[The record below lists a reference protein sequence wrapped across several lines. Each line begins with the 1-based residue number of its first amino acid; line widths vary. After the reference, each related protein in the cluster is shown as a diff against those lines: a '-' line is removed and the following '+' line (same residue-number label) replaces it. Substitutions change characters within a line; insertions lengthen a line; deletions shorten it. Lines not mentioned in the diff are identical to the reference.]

1 MKSLAYLAFPAFLT
15 FILLAGWQSAQ
26 ANHATESKNVNDLV
40 IDTLVHT
47 EEAIALLRINP
58 DSAKAKVTDALAS
71 IKNIGA
77 HYEHNTVASLEK
89 LGSTVTATDYRHYY
103 PRVDLYLLS
112 NKQEL
117 PTLNYK
123 LDSNIVYKG
132 SDNPKDAQKEL
143 FFDYTF
149 AKASLTTAREAIDAD
164 HALEA
169 MANLRRVFEAIYV
182 NPDFNVSP
190 DY

>member
-1 MKSLAYLAFPAFLT
+1 MKSLSYLAFPAFLT
-15 FILLAGWQSAQ
+15 FILLIGWQNAQ
-26 ANHATESKNVNDLV
+26 ASNATESKNVNQMV
-40 IDTLVHT
+40 IDTLVQT

-58 DSAKAKVTDALAS
+58 ATAKAKVGEALAS
-71 IKNIGA
+71 IKSIGA
-77 HYEHNTVASLEK
+77 QYEHNTVASLEK
-89 LGSTVTATDYRHYY
+89 MGTTMKATDYRHYY
-103 PRVDLYLLS
+103 PPVDLYLLS

-123 LDSNIVYKG
+123 LESDIVYKG
-132 SDNPKDAQKEL
+132 DDYSKDAKKEL
-143 FFDYTF
+143 YFDYTF

-182 NPDFNVSP
+182 NPDFNVST
-190 DY
+190 DS